1 MTNPD
6 QLKRRARIA
15 EIARLAGV
23 GTATVDRVLN
33 DRPNVSPATRQ
44 RVEQAKAA
52 IETGEPIKSRSRP
65 WRLKVFLPG
74 EAGPSTEYLAAC
86 FQEFGARGNATIEC
100 VFTKKMEP
108 AVLARKL
115 QACAGQGIDAIAFQA
130 LDDPRVRHAVEELAH
145 LDIPCLTLISGLETP
160 ALAGFVGMD
169 NRAAGKTAGY
179 LMGRFE
185 RQKGAVAVV
194 SGGQIYRVH
203 EDREMGFRACLRR
216 DFPHLEV
223 VSTYSGHDD
232 IDGNY
237 TEVRKILESK
247 PDLIGIYNVGG
258 GNEGI
263 AKALREAGRQHE
275 ITFFGH
281 NLTPKTQGYLLDGT
295 MDLVLHQNM
304 KRAAG
309 RAVDALIAR
318 LENRSYQIRLIP
330 TEIITRENM
339 MGATFG

>member
-1 MTNPD
+1 MSNPV
-6 QLKRRARIA
+6 QVKRHAKVS
-15 EIARLAGV
+15 EIAKLAGV

-33 DRPNVSPATRQ
+33 DRPNVSAATRQ

-52 IETGEPIKSRSRP
+52 LEAGEPVKTETRP

-100 VFTKKMEP
+100 IFTKKMEP
-108 AVLARKL
+108 MLLARKL

-130 LDDPRVRHAVEELAH
+130 LDDPRVRQAVEELAQLGIH
-145 LDIPCLTLISGLETP
+145 CLTLISGLVSP
-160 ALAGFVGMD
+160 SLVGFVGMD
-169 NRAAGKTAGY
+169 NRAAGRTAGY
-179 LMGRFE
+179 FMGRFE

-223 VSTYSGHDD
+223 ISTYSGHDD
-232 IDGNY
+232 IEGNY
-237 TEVRKILESK
+237 TEISKILESR
-247 PDLIGIYNVGG
+247 PDLVGIYNVGG

-263 AKALREAGRQHE
+263 AHALKEAGRQDAV
-275 ITFFGH
+275 TFFGH

-295 MDLVLHQNM
+295 MDLILHQNM

-318 LENRSYQIRLIP
+318 LENRPYQIKLIP
-330 TEIITRENM
+330 TEIISRENM
-339 MGATFG
+339 MGVTFG

>member
-1 MTNPD
+1 MSEPT
-6 QLKRRARIA
+6 QIKRRARVN
-15 EIARLAGV
+15 EIAGLAGV

-33 DRPNVSPATRQ
+33 GRPNVSAATRQ

-52 IETGEPIKSRSRP
+52 IENGEPIQKRPRP
-65 WRLKVFLPG
+65 WRLKVFLPE
-74 EAGPSTEYLAAC
+74 EAGPSTEYLASC
-86 FQEFGARGNATIEC
+86 FHEFGARGNATIEC

-108 AVLARKL
+108 ALLARKL

-130 LDDPRVRHAVEELAH
+130 LDDPRVRQAVEDLAQ
-145 LDIPCLTLISGLETP
+145 LNIPCLTLISGLETP
-160 ALAGFVGMD
+160 ALAGFIGMD
-169 NRAAGKTAGY
+169 NRAAGRTAGY

-237 TEVRKILESK
+237 TEVRKILNDK

-263 AKALREAGRQHE
+263 VKALKEAGRE
-275 ITFFGH
+275 KEVTFFGH
-281 NLTPKTQGYLLDGT
+281 NLATKTQDYLLDGT
-295 MDLVLHQNM
+295 MDVIMHQNM

-318 LENRSYQIRLIP
+318 LEHRPYQIKLIS
-330 TEIITRENM
+330 TEIITKENI
-339 MGATFG
+339 MGVTFG

>member
-1 MTNPD
+1 VPSST
-6 QLKRRARIA
+6 QLKRHAKIV

-33 DRPNVSPATRQ
+33 KRQNVSPATKQ

-52 IETGEPIKSRSRP
+52 IETSEPVQTRSRP

-86 FQEFGARGNATIEC
+86 FQEFGAKGNATIEC
-100 VFTKKMEP
+100 IFTKKMEP

-130 LDDPRVRHAVEELAH
+130 LDDPRVRHAVEELAQLNIH
-145 LDIPCLTLISGLETP
+145 CLTLISGLETP

-169 NRAAGKTAGY
+169 NRAAGRTAGY
-179 LMGRFE
+179 LMGRME

-203 EDREMGFRACLRR
+203 EDREMGFRTCLRR

-232 IDGNY
+232 IEGNY
-237 TEVRKILESK
+237 TEVSKILESQ
-247 PDLIGIYNVGG
+247 PDLVGIYNVGG

-263 AKALREAGRQHE
+263 ARALKEAGRLDAV
-275 ITFFGH
+275 TFFGH
-281 NLTPKTQGYLLDGT
+281 NLTSKTQSYLLDGT
-295 MDLVLHQNM
+295 MDLILHQNM

-318 LENRSYQIRLIP
+318 LENRPYQIKLIP
-330 TEIITRENM
+330 TEIVTRENM
-339 MGATFG
+339 MGVTFG